1 MLFLRAVIAKKV
13 YVHEDTKSYTNQ
25 KQHFSGDTDQK

>member
-13 YVHEDTKSYTNQ
+13 YVHEDTKCDSNQ
-25 KQHFSGDTDQK
+25 